1 MAEIILRYQL
11 TENEVVDIMRT
22 RILRSWSV
30 RLLFLAAILFAL
42 TTLAINLAT
51 GDVTMIIM
59 AIAPI
64 ILVGGLFVFFYYS
77 PYTRARLRNEPR
89 FFIEQNW
96 RFGEDSIDHKT
107 QHGESHQTWS
117 TYAQAGETPHF
128 FFLFLNQNQIAPIP
142 KRAFANVQEQARFRA
157 LLKRKL
163 KFVTM

>member
-11 TENEVVDIMRT
+11 TEDEVIDAMRT

-42 TTLAINLAT
+42 ITLVINLAT

-64 ILVGGLFVFFYYS
+64 VLVGGLFVFFYYS

-89 FFIEQNW
+89 FFIEQHW
-96 RFGEDSIDHKT
+96 RFGEDDIDHKT

-117 TYAQAGETPHF
+117 TYTKAGETPHF

-142 KRAFANVQEQARFRA
+142 KRAFANAQEQTRFRE